1 MGVKRGKVTMIA
13 NHIHD
18 ALGQVRTL
26 RELILER
33 QKFRGYSGVA
43 RMAGG
48 VAALVGAVVLAG
60 DGVPATVRAHLLG
73 WGVVLA
79 VALLLNYGGL
89 LTWVVNNPEVR
100 RSPLCLM
107 PVLDAVPA
115 LAVGAVL
122 SYSAVRLNEYGLLFG
137 LWMACYGLCHMPYR
151 HSLPVANY
159 WVGVFY
165 MVVGC
170 LLLLWPGVSF
180 VQPWPMGVVF
190 CVGEL
195 AGGWILHRNRITTAE
210 DKS

>member
-1 MGVKRGKVTMIA
+1 MLA

-48 VAALVGAVVLAG
+48 VVAILGAAVMARPAF
-60 DGVPATVRAHLLG
+60 PATVQAHLLG

-89 LTWVVNNPEVR
+89 LTWVFHNPEVQ
-100 RSPLCLM
+100 RSPLHLM

-122 SYSAVRLNEYGLLFG
+122 SLTAVRHGDYALLFG

-151 HSLPVANY
+151 HSLPIANY

-165 MVVGC
+165 MLAGSLA
-170 LLLLWPGVSF
+170 LLLPGLSF
-180 VQPWPMGVVF
+180 VEPWPMGIVF
-190 CVGEL
+190 LAGEL
-195 AGGWILHRNRITTAE
+195 AGGWVLHRNRIQARE
-210 DKS
+210 DGP